1 MAIDLIPQFEPLR
14 MPAECTVS
22 GETLF
27 EPVVAQSG
35 SALVAGGPR
44 AIAIF
49 ALQDRPSVLET
60 IRSKLGNGI
69 AGFCVNHSDL
79 YVQDGPVLTAWSLT
93 TQRPYAAHN
102 LSTGQSWSRADEE
115 QDGPPEAFYAF
126 SDDDAPL
133 RAQLTAARN
142 RYAWAAVLEGLEKQ
156 IASGGVGS
164 MHADAGPTYDAVREL
179 LEADGGAEQIVAEER
194 AELERT
200 LRTASKVVYSAPA
213 VRRLQQYGSAGAALF
228 SLGMD
233 GTVYAMDVGL
243 RSVTSVNYGMVPL
256 RAELAVG
263 EWKDPSSAYS
273 CSLYYV
279 TQDGGIAVLDGARPS
294 LDQRQGW
301 AGKAKP
307 ETGKVLPLSCH
318 GKWLM
323 GGGILG
329 ADFFATDAGPSSPLA
344 HVVAAPSRG
353 WKRYEADDTRKLI
366 LLSDGMATRLHAY
379 GGNVVQRDR
388 WRLRQNDRAVEVAFL
403 PLGKDDAP
411 LAVLEADAAQ
421 PNDALLGLRV
431 LLANTVDAGPSPSY
445 PPPAVVLD
453 TGTIGH
459 WRNGA
464 FPVRWVRSRLSVAQ
478 EHLYCLVRSVIPQTP
493 PRVGAGIAE
502 SGSLC
507 DHALAAISRQA
518 SELTR
523 RGALQGQRGQ
533 PLPAPHTADL
543 SADALVKFV
552 FNADKL
558 LALNAAA
565 KRALDEMPLRAI
577 PVRVR
582 VELIWAEGT
591 EGVIYI
597 PMFSAP
603 EPLRDER
610 LVFTLTPGGDREIT
624 TDANGIAVFDATILD
639 RESKRCQAVLNPAFL
654 DEWAKRLVAQRCKV
668 DRTYKFKVVHWYG
681 DSTLDASTTAR
692 ITLRVFTSYPKGK

>member
-1 MAIDLIPQFEPLR
+1 
-14 MPAECTVS
+14 
-22 GETLF
+22 
-27 EPVVAQSG
+27 
-35 SALVAGGPR
+35 
-44 AIAIF
+44 
-49 ALQDRPSVLET
+49 
-60 IRSKLGNGI
+60 
-69 AGFCVNHSDL
+69 
-79 YVQDGPVLTAWSLT
+79 
-93 TQRPYAAHN
+93 
-102 LSTGQSWSRADEE
+102 
-115 QDGPPEAFYAF
+115 
-126 SDDDAPL
+126 
-133 RAQLTAARN
+133 
-142 RYAWAAVLEGLEKQ
+142 VLEGLEKQ
-156 IASGGVGS
+156 MASGGVRN
-164 MHADAGPTYDAVREL
+164 MQADAGRTFENVREL

-464 FPVRWVRSRLSVAQ
+464 FRVRWVRSRLSLAQ
-478 EHLYCLVRSVIPQTP
+478 EHLYCMVRSMAPQTP
-493 PRVGAGIAE
+493 SSVGAGIAAP
-502 SGSLC
+502 GSLS

-518 SELTR
+518 SDLTHR
-523 RGALQGQRGQ
+523 RVLRGQ
-533 PLPAPHTADL
+533 QLPAPHTVDL

-558 LALNAAA
+558 LALNASA

-582 VELIWAEGT
+582 VELVWGEGT
-591 EGVIYI
+591 EGIIYH
-597 PMFSAP
+597 PTFSAP
-603 EPLRDER
+603 ERLCDER
-610 LVFTLTPGGDREIT
+610 LLFTLTPGGDREIT
-624 TDANGIAVFDATILD
+624 TDANGIGVFDATILD

-654 DEWAKRLVAQRCKV
+654 DEWAKRLVAQRCRA
-668 DRTYKFKVVHWYG
+668 DRTYKFKAVHWYG

-692 ITLRVFTSYPKGK
+692 ITLRVFTTYRNGR

>member
-14 MPAECTVS
+14 MPAECTLA

-35 SALVAGGPR
+35 STLVAGGPR
-44 AIAIF
+44 AVAIF
-49 ALQDRPSVLET
+49 ELQDRPSVLET

-93 TQRPYAAHN
+93 TQRLYAAHN
-102 LSTGQSWSRADEE
+102 LSTGQSWSRADGEE
-115 QDGPPEAFYAF
+115 DGPPEAFYAF
-126 SDDDAPL
+126 SDEDAPL
-133 RAQLTAARN
+133 RAELTAARN
-142 RYAWAAVLEGLEKQ
+142 RCAWAAVLEDLEKQ
-156 IASGGVGS
+156 MAPGGVGS
-164 MHADAGPTYDAVREL
+164 MQADAGRTFDNVREL
-179 LEADGGAEQIVAEER
+179 LEADGCAEQIVAGAR
-194 AELERT
+194 ADLEQA

-213 VRRLQQYGSAGAALF
+213 VRRLQQYGSAGAVLF

-243 RSVTSVNYGMVPL
+243 RSVTSVNYGMLPL
-256 RAELAVG
+256 RTELAVG

-301 AGKAKP
+301 TGKVKP
-307 ETGKVLPLSCH
+307 DASKVLPLSCH
-318 GKWLM
+318 GKWVM

-353 WKRYEADDTRKLI
+353 WKRYEADDKRKLI
-366 LLSDGMATRLHAY
+366 LLSDGTATRLHAY

-388 WRLRQNDRAVEVAFL
+388 WRLRQHERTVEVAFL
-403 PLGKDDAP
+403 PIGKDDAP
-411 LAVLEADAAQ
+411 LAVLEVDAAQ

-445 PPPAVVLD
+445 PPPAIVLD

-464 FPVRWVRSRLSVAQ
+464 FRIRWVRSRLSLAQ
-478 EHLYCLVRSVIPQTP
+478 EHLYCMVRSVTPQTP
-493 PRVGAGIAE
+493 PRVGTDIAE
-502 SGSLC
+502 LGSLS

-518 SELTR
+518 SDLTR
-523 RGALQGQRGQ
+523 RGVLRGQ
-533 PLPAPHTADL
+533 HLPAPNTVDL
-543 SADALVKFV
+543 SADALAKFV

-582 VELIWAEGT
+582 VELVWGEGT
-591 EGVIYI
+591 EGIIYH
-597 PMFSAP
+597 PTFSAP
-603 EPLRDER
+603 ERLCDER
-610 LVFTLTPGGDREIT
+610 LLFTLTPGGDREIT

-654 DEWAKRLVAQRCKV
+654 EEWAKRLVALRCRA
-668 DRTYKFKVVHWYG
+668 DRTYKLKAVHCRG
-681 DSTLDASTTAR
+681 GSTLDASTTPVMAVC
-692 ITLRVFTSYPKGK
+692 VFTTYRNGR

>member
-1 MAIDLIPQFEPLR
+1 MAIELIPQFEPLR
-14 MPAECTVS
+14 MTAECALP

-27 EPVVAQSG
+27 EPVVAGSG
-35 SALVAGGPR
+35 SMLVAGGPR

-49 ALQDRPSVLET
+49 VLQDRPSVQET
-60 IRSKLGNGI
+60 IRSKLGDGI

-102 LSTGQSWSRADEE
+102 LSTGLSWSQEDGE
-115 QDGPPEAFYAF
+115 QDGPPESFYAF
-126 SDDDAPL
+126 ADDDAPL
-133 RAQLTAARN
+133 RAELTAARN
-142 RYAWAAVLEGLEKQ
+142 RYAWAVVLEDLEKQ
-156 IASGGVGS
+156 VAAGGVGS
-164 MHADAGPTYDAVREL
+164 AQADAGQTFDAVRGL
-179 LEADGGAEQIVAEER
+179 LEAEGHAEPILAEAR
-194 AELERT
+194 AEFERT
-200 LRTASKVVYSAPA
+200 VRKVSKVVYSAPA

-301 AGKAKP
+301 AGKGKP
-307 ETGKVLPLSCH
+307 ETGKMLSLSCH

-344 HVVAAPSRG
+344 HVVAAPSRV
-353 WKRYEADDTRKLI
+353 WKTYEVDDRRKLI
-366 LLSDGMATRLHAY
+366 LLSDGTATRLHAY

-388 WRLRQNDRAVEVAFL
+388 WRLRQNARPVQVAFL
-403 PLGKDDAP
+403 PIGKDDAP
-411 LAVLEADAAQ
+411 LAVLEVDATQ
-421 PNDALLGLRV
+421 SNDTLLGLRV
-431 LLANTVDAGPSPSY
+431 LLANTIDAGPSPSY

-459 WRNGA
+459 WRSGA
-464 FPVRWVRSRLSVAQ
+464 FPVRWVRSRLSLAQ
-478 EHLYCLVRSVIPQTP
+478 EHLYCMVRSANP
-493 PRVGAGIAE
+493 PDSQGLKAGIVE
-502 SGSLC
+502 PGSFS
-507 DHALAAISRQA
+507 DQALAAISLQA

-523 RGALQGQRGQ
+523 RGVLRGQR
-533 PLPAPHTADL
+533 LPAPQAADL

-552 FNADKL
+552 LNADKL
-558 LALNAAA
+558 LALNATARA
-565 KRALDEMPLRAI
+565 ALDEMPLRAI
-577 PVRVR
+577 PVRVS
-582 VELIWAEGT
+582 VELVWGDGT
-591 EGVIYI
+591 EGIIYH

-603 EPLRDER
+603 ERLCDER
-610 LVFTLTPGGDREIT
+610 LVFTLSPGGNREIT

-654 DEWAKRLVAQRCKV
+654 DEWAKRLVAQRRGLN
-668 DRTYKFKVVHWYG
+668 RTYKFKAVQCYG
-681 DSTLDASTTAR
+681 GSPLDASTTAAMT
-692 ITLRVFTSYPKGK
+692 ICIFTTYRNGR